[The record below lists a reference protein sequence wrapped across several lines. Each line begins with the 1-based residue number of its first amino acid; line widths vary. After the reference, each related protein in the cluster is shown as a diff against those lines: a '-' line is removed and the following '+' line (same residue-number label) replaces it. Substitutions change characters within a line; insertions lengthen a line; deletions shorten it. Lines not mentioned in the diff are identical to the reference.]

1 MNRVLPLLMLMWVG
15 CVAPN
20 KPIQAPT
27 TLRIMSYNIK
37 HGYGMDGRIDFERI
51 AAVIRKQNPDVVT
64 LQEVD
69 KAVSR
74 SGGVDT
80 AQHLGQLLGMTHHFA
95 KFMDYQGGEYGLAV
109 LSKLPIVESHRHPLP
124 DGAEPRCALE
134 VVVNVGEKD
143 HLVSVVAVHN
153 DWTDVGY
160 RIAQTEVLDAA
171 LSATSHP
178 VILAGDFN
186 GLADDASLSLL
197 EERGWQIVD
206 KGGAF
211 TFPSVVPDRQIDFFM
226 HRGFEEVAVENWVVD
241 ERIASDHRPIVG
253 VFSYRK

>member
-1 MNRVLPLLMLMWVG
+1 MRRVLPLLLLIGWAAWLLTG
-15 CVAPN
+15 LS
-20 KPIQAPT
+20 QEPT

-51 AAVIRKQNPDVVT
+51 AEVIRKQNPDVVT

-74 SGGVDT
+74 SGGVDI

-109 LSKLPIVESHRHPLP
+109 LSKLPIVASHRHLLP

-134 VVVNVGEKD
+134 VVINMGETD
-143 HLVSVVAVHN
+143 HLLSVVAVHN

-160 RIAQTEVLDAA
+160 RIAQTEALDAA
-171 LSATSHP
+171 LSATLHP

-186 GLADDASLSLL
+186 GLADDASLLLL

-206 KGGAF
+206 KGGAS
-211 TFPSVVPDRQIDFFM
+211 TFPSVVPDRQIDFFI

>member
-1 MNRVLPLLMLMWVG
+1 MNRVLPLLMLMLVG
-15 CVAPN
+15 CVSPN
-20 KPIQAPT
+20 RPIQT

-37 HGYGMDGRIDFERI
+37 HGYGMDGKIDFERI

-80 AQHLGQLLGMTHHFA
+80 AQHLGRLLGMTYHFA
-95 KFMDYQGGEYGLAV
+95 KFMDYQGGEYGLAI
-109 LSKLPIVESHRHPLP
+109 LSKLPIVASHRHQLP

-134 VVVNVGEKD
+134 VVINMGEKG

-160 RIAQTEVLDAA
+160 RIAQTEALDEA
-171 LSATSHP
+171 LSTTSHP

-197 EERGWQIVD
+197 EESGWQIVD
-206 KGGAF
+206 KGGAH
-211 TFPSVVPDRQIDFFM
+211 TFPSVAPDRQIDFFV
-226 HRGFEEVAVENWVVD
+226 HRGFEEVIVESWVVD

-253 VFSYRK
+253 VFRYRK